1 MNAADR
7 FLMNHAEMD
16 PPNLMLWLEDAATL
30 QAAHEKIS
38 ALTEEWVPWA
48 PHFRKHKEAIAMAL
62 QNAAAQ
68 NLATTTELEEKVAA
82 TVEDVHINAN
92 YLVLRARKEKD
103 DAWLHN
109 NGYQLKEKPKRI
121 YDRAVSAMAL
131 LLRLKNGP
139 NIAEVTVSW
148 DRDPGAGSY
157 QLQICKG
164 HPQGEESFGD
174 FGFFTKV
181 RTIAG
186 NLERASWY
194 YFRVRSIGNNET
206 GPWSEPVGIVVT

>member
-7 FLMNHAEMD
+7 FLMNHAEMA
-16 PPNLMLWLEDAATL
+16 PPDLMLWLEDAATL

-38 ALTEEWVPWA
+38 ALTEDWVPWA
-48 PHFRKHKEAIAMAL
+48 PHFRARKEAIAREL

-68 NLATTTELEEKVAA
+68 NLTTTKALEEVTAA
-82 TVEDVHINAN
+82 TVEDVIINAN
-92 YLVLRARKEKD
+92 YLVLRARREKD

-109 NGYQLKEKPKRI
+109 NGYQWKEKPTRV
-121 YDRAVSAMAL
+121 YDRAVSAIAS

-139 NIAEVTVSW
+139 NISEVTVSW
-148 DRDPGAGSY
+148 DKDPGAGSY

-164 HPQGEESFGD
+164 HPQGDESFGD
-174 FGFFTKV
+174 YGFFKKV
-181 RTIAG
+181 RVVAG

-194 YFRVRSIGNNET
+194 YFRVRSIGNNEA
-206 GPWSEPVGIVVT
+206 GPWSEPVGIIVT